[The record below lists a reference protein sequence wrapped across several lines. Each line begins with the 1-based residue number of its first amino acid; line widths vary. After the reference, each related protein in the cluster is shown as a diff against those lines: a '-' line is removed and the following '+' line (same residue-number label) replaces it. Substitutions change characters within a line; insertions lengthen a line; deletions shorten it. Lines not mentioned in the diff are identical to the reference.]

1 MHRPPAA
8 TTGPKGHL
16 LAGYGLPDDAPEEQL
31 RAVTRVAATVC
42 RVPTAVVNLLDEC
55 FQHQVGSVGFSGD
68 RSEVADSMCALAL
81 RDDRLRHVPDAAV
94 EPAFA
99 GNPWVDG
106 RLARVRLYA
115 SAPMRLPDGQVLG
128 SLCVFDEQPG
138 RLTAAQLS
146 ALEDLAAQAVAL
158 FEQGRLARE
167 AERRGALT
175 AALLETIDVGVV
187 ACDADG
193 RLTLF
198 NRASRDFHG
207 LAEDSRL
214 DPGEW
219 ASTYSLFEADG
230 TTPMAADRIPLTRAL
245 REGEVQDATLV
256 LRPPHR
262 EPLTVRCD
270 GAAMHDGS
278 GRLLGAV
285 VAMKDVT
292 GERSAARELA
302 AARDEALAAT
312 RAKTA
317 FLAAASHEIRTPLNG
332 VLGMLEALALG
343 DLTAGQAEYVALAR
357 SSGEALLSLLN
368 DVLDLS
374 KAETTSVTLARR
386 PFRAGEVAAEVVAAL
401 RPVAERKGLALA
413 LNTDGDDQLL
423 GDPLR
428 LRQVVMNLLGN
439 ALKFTASGRVSV
451 SVRTDRAP
459 DGAEARLRLA
469 VQDTGAGMEA
479 DEIDRLFRP
488 FVQGKGGARHGGTG
502 LGLALSQQ
510 LVQLMGG
517 RIDVVSAPGRGSLF
531 TVLVDLRLADED
543 ADDRPAPVERYASPA
558 PADDAVRGTG
568 LRVLVADD
576 NEVNLRV
583 AEALLRAE
591 GAQVVTV
598 PDGDDAVRALTE
610 EPFDLVLLDM
620 QMPRLSGPA
629 AARAIRALPG
639 PASRTPLLALTA
651 ASAEE
656 DRAACLAAG
665 MQGVLL
671 KPVRRADLGAVL
683 AGLAR

>member
-1 MHRPPAA
+1 MPLSPPSAPA
-8 TTGPKGHL
+8 QDI

-42 RVPTAVVNLLDEC
+42 GVPTAVVNLLDEC
-55 FQHQVGSVGFSGD
+55 FQHQVGSVGFDGA
-68 RSEVADSMCALAL
+68 RSDIGESMCALAL
-81 RDDRLRHVPDAAV
+81 RDDRLRYVPDAAV

-99 GNPWVDG
+99 LNPWVDG
-106 RLARVRLYA
+106 RMARVRLYA
-115 SAPMRLPDGQVLG
+115 SAPLCLPGGQVLG
-128 SLCVFDEQPG
+128 SLCVFDERPG
-138 RLTAAQLS
+138 QLSHAQLA

-158 FEQGRLARE
+158 FEQRRLARE
-167 AERRGALT
+167 AEARGALT
-175 AALLETIDVGVV
+175 AALMESIDVGVV

-198 NRASRDFHG
+198 NRASRHFHG
-207 LAEDSRL
+207 LAEDAGL
-214 DPGEW
+214 DPEEH
-219 ASTYSLFEADG
+219 ATTYSLFEADG
-230 TTPMAADRIPLTRAL
+230 TTPMATDRLPLVRAL
-245 REGEVQDATLV
+245 HEGAVQDATLV
-256 LRPPHR
+256 IRPPHR
-262 EPLTVRCD
+262 APLTLRCD
-270 GAAMHDGS
+270 GAAMRDGS

-292 GERSAARELA
+292 GERIAARELA

-332 VLGMLEALALG
+332 VLGMLEALAL
-343 DLTAGQAEYVALAR
+343 DELTPGQTQYVSLAR

-413 LNTDGDDQLL
+413 LDAAGDELVL
-423 GDPLR
+423 GDPSR

-439 ALKFTASGRVSV
+439 ALKFTESGRVSV
-451 SVRTDRAP
+451 SVRANQAP
-459 DGAEARLRLA
+459 DGAEARLRIA
-469 VQDTGAGMEA
+469 VQDTGAGMAEE
-479 DEIDRLFRP
+479 DLDRLFRP
-488 FVQGKGGARHGGTG
+488 FVQGGQGARHGGTG

-510 LVQLMGG
+510 IVQLMGG
-517 RIDVVSAPGRGSLF
+517 RIDVVRAPGRGSLF
-531 TVLVDLRLADED
+531 TVLVDLPLADGA
-543 ADDRPAPVERYASPA
+543 ADGPPAPAVPSPA
-558 PADDAVRGTG
+558 PNPRDASTGASG

-591 GAQVVTV
+591 GAEVVTV
-598 PDGDDAVRALTE
+598 TDGDDAVRALTGSA
-610 EPFDLVLLDM
+610 FDLVLLDM
-620 QMPRLSGPA
+620 QMPRLSGPD

-639 PASRTPLLALTA
+639 PASRTTVLALTA
-651 ASAEE
+651 SSAEE
-656 DRAACLAAG
+656 DRAVCLAAG
-665 MQGVLL
+665 MQDVLL
-671 KPVRRADLGAVL
+671 KPVRRVDLRAVL
-683 AGLAR
+683 DGVLR